1 MVFVDLPI
9 WEAGSRLLLAA
20 LLGMIAGFEREFRR
34 KPAGMRTHMLVAT
47 GSAAFM
53 ILALELAI
61 GPLKAIDQTSVDPTR
76 IIQGVIG
83 GIGFLGA
90 GAIIQGGREV
100 TGLTTGASIWVAGA
114 IGISCGIGFYDFA
127 ALMTALVVIIVYV
140 IGRIEGYVMDKAE
153 ATTGIERPKKGH
165 DEPE

>member
-1 MVFVDLPI
+1 MLFVDMPI
-9 WEAGSRLLLAA
+9 WEAASRLLIAA
-20 LLGMIAGFEREFRR
+20 VLGMVVGFEREYRR
-34 KPAGMRTHMLVAT
+34 KPAGIRTHMLVAT

-53 ILALELAI
+53 ILTLELAL
-61 GPLKAIDQTSVDPTR
+61 GPLKVIDQASADPSR
-76 IIQGVIG
+76 IIQGIIG

-114 IGISCGIGFYDFA
+114 IGVASGIGFIDFA
-127 ALMTALVVIIVYV
+127 VLLAAIVVAIVYV
-140 IGRIEGYVMDKAE
+140 VGRFEGLLMDKVE
-153 ATTGIERPKKGH
+153 DTTGVERPEKGH

>member
-1 MVFVDLPI
+1 MVFVEMPI
-9 WEAGSRLLLAA
+9 WEAGTRLLIAAA
-20 LLGMIAGFEREFRR
+20 LGMVAGFEREFRH
-34 KPAGMRTHMLVAT
+34 KPAGIRTHMLVAT

-53 ILALELAI
+53 ILALEMAI
-61 GPLKAIDQTSVDPTR
+61 GPLNVIDKTSTDPSR
-76 IIQGVIG
+76 IIQGIIG

-114 IGISCGIGFYDFA
+114 IGIASGIGFIDFA
-127 ALMTALVVIIVYV
+127 VLLTVVVVAIVYV
-140 IGRIEGYVMDKAE
+140 IGRIEKYVMNKFE
-153 ATTGIERPKKGH
+153 KTTGAERPEKGH

>member
-1 MVFVDLPI
+1 MVFVEMPI
-9 WEAGSRLLLAA
+9 WEAGSRLLIAAA
-20 LLGMIAGFEREFRR
+20 LGMVVGFEREFRH
-34 KPAGMRTHMLVAT
+34 KPAGIRTHMLLAT

-53 ILALELAI
+53 ILTLELAL
-61 GPLKAIDQTSVDPTR
+61 GPLKVIDQASADPTR
-76 IIQGVIG
+76 IIQGIIG

-114 IGISCGIGFYDFA
+114 IGIASGIGFVDFA
-127 ALMTALVVIIVYV
+127 VLLTVIVVAIVYV
-140 IGRIEGYVMDKAE
+140 IGRLEGMIMDRVEKSTSA
-153 ATTGIERPKKGH
+153 ERPEKGH